1 MAILC
6 FCTSIWS
13 TATRALW
20 QHTPVVL
27 MFAVAIALLLGARAR
42 PPVIQYLGL
51 PLTMSF
57 ISRPTAGV
65 VVVFSLYVLPFY
77 RRWFVRYVTW
87 SLLLAGEWWVGVGDE
102 GLAVRTHARYDAR

>member
-1 MAILC
+1 
-6 FCTSIWS
+6 
-13 TATRALW
+13 
-20 QHTPVVL
+20 
-27 MFAVAIALLLGARAR
+27 
-42 PPVIQYLGL
+42 
-51 PLTMSF
+51 
-57 ISRPTAGV
+57 V